1 MRIVILGNPYAMQ
14 IELLATTKRGF
25 GTRDWATIAILS
37 SLGATLSVTAN
48 YAGDILKAIPFLPF
62 GSKQLIAGIHVLW
75 ITLAISLTG
84 KTGTGTV
91 TGILKGLVE
100 MTLFSSHGVTV
111 IIISTLQ
118 GMIVDV
124 VYRLL
129 KDNKYSIYIAGGL
142 SSMSNVAVLQF
153 LLLFSF
159 PSSVFAVMYVSA
171 FISGV
176 FFSGLIGVR
185 VKDIVSR
192 MNL

>member
-1 MRIVILGNPYAMQ
+1 V
-14 IELLATTKRGF
+14 
-25 GTRDWATIAILS
+25 
-37 SLGATLSVTAN
+37 
-48 YAGDILKAIPFLPF
+48 
-62 GSKQLIAGIHVLW
+62 
-75 ITLAISLTG
+75 SLTG

-111 IIISTLQ
+111 IIIIIIISTLQ
-118 GMIVDV
+118 GIIVDV
-124 VYRLL
+124 VYGLL
-129 KDNKYSIYIAGGL
+129 KDKRFTIYIAGGL
-142 SSMSNVAVLQF
+142 SSMSNVAILQF

-159 PSSVFAVMYVSA
+159 PSSVFAVMYTSA

>member
-1 MRIVILGNPYAMQ
+1 MQ
-14 IELLATTKRGF
+14 IKPLATTKRGF

-48 YAGDILKAIPFLPF
+48 YAGEILKAMPFLPF

-75 ITLAISLTG
+75 ITLAVSLTG
-84 KTGTGTV
+84 KAGAGTV

-100 MTLFSSHGVTV
+100 MTLFSSHGATV

-118 GMIVDV
+118 GIIVDL

-129 KDNKYSIYIAGGL
+129 KDNRFSIYIAGGL
-142 SSMSNVAVLQF
+142 SSMSNVAVIQF

-159 PSSVFAVMYVSA
+159 PGSVFAVMYASA

-185 VKDIVSR
+185 VKEIVSR

>member
-1 MRIVILGNPYAMQ
+1 MQ
-14 IELLATTKRGF
+14 IEPLTVIKQGF

-48 YAGDILKAIPFLPF
+48 YAGDILKAMPFLPF

-75 ITLAISLTG
+75 ITLAVSLTG
-84 KTGTGTV
+84 KAGTGTV

-118 GMIVDV
+118 GIIVDV

-129 KDNKYSIYIAGGL
+129 KDNRFSIYIAGGL
-142 SSMSNVAVLQF
+142 SSMSNVAVIQF

-159 PSSVFAVMYVSA
+159 PGSVFAVMYASA

-176 FFSGLIGVR
+176 FFSGLIGAR
-185 VKDIVSR
+185 VKETVSR

>member
-1 MRIVILGNPYAMQ
+1 M
-14 IELLATTKRGF
+14 
-25 GTRDWATIAILS
+25 
-37 SLGATLSVTAN
+37 SVTAN
-48 YAGDILKAIPFLPF
+48 YAGDILKAIPILPF

-84 KTGTGTV
+84 KTGAGTV

-100 MTLFSSHGVTV
+100 MTLFSSHGGTV

-118 GMIVDV
+118 GIIVDV
-124 VYRLL
+124 VYGLL
-129 KDNKYSIYIAGGL
+129 KDNRFSIYLAGGL

-153 LLLFSF
+153 LLMFSF
-159 PSSVFAVMYVSA
+159 PSSVFTIMYASA

-185 VKDIVSR
+185 AKNIVSK

>member
-1 MRIVILGNPYAMQ
+1 MQ
-14 IELLATTKRGF
+14 IRPLTNRRRGF
-25 GTRDWATIAILS
+25 GTRDWATMAILS
-37 SLGATLSVTAN
+37 SLGATLSVSAN
-48 YAGDILKAIPFLPF
+48 YAGDILKAMPFLPF

-100 MTLFSSHGVTV
+100 MTLFSSHGATV

-124 VYRLL
+124 VYGLL
-129 KDNKYSIYIAGGL
+129 KENRYSIYIAGGL
-142 SSMSNVAVLQF
+142 SSMSNVAVIQF
-153 LLLFSF
+153 FLLFSF
-159 PSSVFAVMYVSA
+159 PSSVFAVMYASA

-185 VKDIVSR
+185 VKKIVSR

>member
-1 MRIVILGNPYAMQ
+1 MVVN
-14 IELLATTKRGF
+14 KRVF
-25 GTRDWATIAILS
+25 STRDWATIAILS
-37 SLGATLSVTAN
+37 SLGATLSVTVN

-84 KTGTGTV
+84 RTGTGTV

-118 GMIVDV
+118 GIIVDA
-124 VYRLL
+124 VYGLL
-129 KDNKYSIYIAGGL
+129 KDNRYSFYIAGGL

-159 PSSVFAVMYVSA
+159 PGSVFAVMYASA

-185 VKDIVSR
+185 VKEIVSK
-192 MNL
+192 MNM

>member
-1 MRIVILGNPYAMQ
+1 MQ
-14 IELLATTKRGF
+14 IRPLTPNTRGF

-37 SLGATLSVTAN
+37 SLGATLSVSAN
-48 YAGDILKAIPFLPF
+48 YAGDILKAMPFLPF

-100 MTLFSSHGVTV
+100 MTLFSSHGATV

-124 VYRLL
+124 VYGLL
-129 KDNKYSIYIAGGL
+129 KENRYSIYIAGGL
-142 SSMSNVAVLQF
+142 SSMSNVAVIQF

-159 PSSVFAVMYVSA
+159 PSSVFAVMYASA

-176 FFSGLIGVR
+176 LFSGLIGVR
-185 VKDIVSR
+185 VKNIVSR

>member
-1 MRIVILGNPYAMQ
+1 MSTRR
-14 IELLATTKRGF
+14 RGF
-25 GTRDWATIAILS
+25 STRDWASIAILS

-48 YAGDILKAIPFLPF
+48 YAGDILKAMPFLPF
-62 GSKQLIAGIHVLW
+62 GSKQLIAGVHVLW

-91 TGILKGLVE
+91 TGVLKGLVE

-118 GMIVDV
+118 GIIVDL
-124 VYRLL
+124 VYALL
-129 KDNKYSIYIAGGL
+129 KENRFSIYVAGGL

-153 LLLFSF
+153 LLLYSF
-159 PSSVFAVMYVSA
+159 PGSVFAVMYASA

-176 FFSGLIGVR
+176 FFSGLIGVK
-185 VKDIVSR
+185 VKEIVSR

>member
-1 MRIVILGNPYAMQ
+1 MQ
-14 IELLATTKRGF
+14 IKPLATTKQGF

-48 YAGDILKAIPFLPF
+48 YAGDILKAMPFLPF

-75 ITLAISLTG
+75 ITLAVSLTG
-84 KTGTGTV
+84 KAGAGTV

-100 MTLFSSHGVTV
+100 MTLFSSHGATV

-118 GMIVDV
+118 GIIVDL

-129 KDNKYSIYIAGGL
+129 KDNRFSFYIAGGL
-142 SSMSNVAVLQF
+142 SSMSNVAVIQF

-159 PSSVFAVMYVSA
+159 PWSVFAVMYASA

-185 VKDIVSR
+185 VKEIVSR

>member
-1 MRIVILGNPYAMQ
+1 MQ
-14 IELLATTKRGF
+14 IKPLATMKRGF
-25 GTRDWATIAILS
+25 STRDWATITILS

-48 YAGDILKAIPFLPF
+48 YAGDILKAMPFLPF

-75 ITLAISLTG
+75 ITLAVSLTG
-84 KTGTGTV
+84 KAGAGTV

-111 IIISTLQ
+111 IIISALQ
-118 GMIVDV
+118 GIIVDV
-124 VYRLL
+124 VYKLL
-129 KDNKYSIYIAGGL
+129 KGNRFSIYIAGGL

-159 PSSVFAVMYVSA
+159 PWSVFAVMYTSA

-185 VKDIVSR
+185 VKAIVSR

>member
-1 MRIVILGNPYAMQ
+1 MQ
-14 IELLATTKRGF
+14 IRPLALNGRGL

-37 SLGATLSVTAN
+37 SLGATLSVTVN
-48 YAGDILKAIPFLPF
+48 YAGNILKAMPFLPF

-75 ITLAISLTG
+75 IALAVSLTG

-118 GMIVDV
+118 GMIIDV
-124 VYRLL
+124 VYGLL
-129 KDNKYSIYIAGGL
+129 KGNRCAR
-142 SSMSNVAVLQF
+142 AR
-153 LLLFSF
+153 
-159 PSSVFAVMYVSA
+159 MYASA

-185 VKDIVSR
+185 VKKIVSK

>member
-1 MRIVILGNPYAMQ
+1 MQ
-14 IELLATTKRGF
+14 IKPLATTKQGF

-48 YAGDILKAIPFLPF
+48 YAGDILKAMPFLPF

-75 ITLAISLTG
+75 ITLAVSLTG
-84 KTGTGTV
+84 KAGAGTV

-100 MTLFSSHGVTV
+100 MTLFSSHGATV

-118 GMIVDV
+118 GIIVDL

-129 KDNKYSIYIAGGL
+129 KDNRFSIYIAGGL
-142 SSMSNVAVLQF
+142 SSMSNVAVIQF

-159 PSSVFAVMYVSA
+159 PWSVFAVMYASA

-185 VKDIVSR
+185 VKEIVSR

>member
-1 MRIVILGNPYAMQ
+1 V
-14 IELLATTKRGF
+14 
-25 GTRDWATIAILS
+25 
-37 SLGATLSVTAN
+37 
-48 YAGDILKAIPFLPF
+48 
-62 GSKQLIAGIHVLW
+62 
-75 ITLAISLTG
+75 SLTG

-118 GMIVDV
+118 GIIVDV
-124 VYRLL
+124 VYGLL
-129 KDNKYSIYIAGGL
+129 KDKRFTIYIAGGL
-142 SSMSNVAVLQF
+142 SSMSNVAILQF

-159 PSSVFAVMYVSA
+159 PSSVFAVMYTSA

-192 MNL
+192 MKL